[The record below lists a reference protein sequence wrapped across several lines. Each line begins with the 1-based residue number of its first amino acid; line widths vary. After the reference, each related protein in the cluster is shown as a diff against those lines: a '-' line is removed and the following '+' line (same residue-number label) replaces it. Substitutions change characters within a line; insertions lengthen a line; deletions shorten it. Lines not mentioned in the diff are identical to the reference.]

1 MRKYSLLSLLS
12 IVLSVAATFVHAQP
26 GVAINT
32 TGSAPHSSAMLD
44 VQSTSKGFLLPRM
57 TQAQRIAI
65 TNPEPGLL
73 VFDTDAQ
80 KLYQFQDGLWRFL
93 IDNSYWAGSSTRN
106 WVYNGTD
113 SVGIGTAVP
122 TEKLQ
127 VSNGNFKLSNGDLKL
142 DLGDIFI
149 NKSDGII
156 QLQSADENKGF
167 VQLSGN
173 DLRIGTNLTN
183 TEGRLIVRT
192 QGANQVTIS
201 QDGLALTGNGKITRT
216 NTGTNNLIPTCYGQ
230 VREDGSVIHKT
241 PNVSI
246 EKLTNDGQY
255 YVRFN
260 GMSSNAVA
268 LVTPMNSNVRVRTD
282 YNSNPGGG
290 IFIGF
295 YNVLTGVGQ
304 DAAFNFIVFNP

>member
-1 MRKYSLLSLLS
+1 MKPIYFFLYLLF
-12 IVLSVAATFVHAQP
+12 VAGAATAQP

-32 TGSAPHSSAMLD
+32 NGNAPHNSAMLD
-44 VQSTSKGFLLPRM
+44 VQSTNKGFLLPRM
-57 TQAQRIAI
+57 SQAQRLAI
-65 TNPEPGLL
+65 NNPEAGLL

-80 KLYQFQDGLWRFL
+80 KLFQFQDGVWRFL

-113 SVGIGTAVP
+113 SVGIGTAAP
-122 TEKLQ
+122 TEKLH

-156 QLQSADENKGF
+156 QLQAAGESKGF

-183 TEGRLIVRT
+183 TEGKLIVRT

-201 QDGLALTGNGKITRT
+201 QDGLELTGNGKITRT
-216 NTGTNNLIPTCYGQ
+216 NTGTNNLIPACYGQ
-230 VREDGSVIHKT
+230 IREDGTIIFST
-241 PNVSI
+241 PGVNVTHGSG
-246 EKLTNDGQY
+246 TGY
-255 YVRFN
+255 YFVSLPGIN
-260 GMSSNAVA
+260 LNSVA
-268 LVTPMNSNVRVRTD
+268 LITPSDSNVRAKVESRQGYIWVTFA
-282 YNSNPGGG
+282 NIETNG
-290 IFIGF
+290 
-295 YNVLTGVGQ
+295 LQ
-304 DAAFNFIVFNP
+304 DASFNFIVFNP